1 MELISI
7 AAACRDTPTPRERG
21 EMPYNVADRDIDRR
35 SPLIH
40 AGTCMLAAAI
50 LAGGQPTGILA
61 TAHSDSALYSLLKDR
76 QDLAMISCVVS
87 FGIFMN
93 ERRVQLMFCAC

>member
-1 MELISI
+1 
-7 AAACRDTPTPRERG
+7 
-21 EMPYNVADRDIDRR
+21 MPHNVADRDVDRR

-61 TAHSDSALYSLLKDR
+61 TAHSHNALTVCLKTR
-76 QDLAMISCVVS
+76 QDLAMNSCGVS
-87 FGIFMN
+87 LGSLMN
-93 ERRVQLMFCAC
+93 EH